1 MRSLELRF
9 GQFETQH
16 HVRILAALIFELV
29 IKPVRDRAEER
40 RRPAP
45 ILQTR
50 AERFD
55 FGSASVQRGP
65 HRERGK
71 GGAAAGG
78 EGKEVP
84 MRLRPDPSGSIARFR
99 IFRDENIFVILDY
112 IQGSFARR
120 ENVIPTLRYEFD
132 ELRRRGIVQLI
143 LHLGNHF
150 VLSRQ
155 GVGGMAYDPHPPLW
169 REAIENGVRFSPT
182 FHFPHTDNAEG
193 AGLPGVRYAECGT
206 DFSLSPIRTD

>member
-1 MRSLELRF
+1 MRSLKLRF

-45 ILQTR
+45 ILQPQ

-65 HRERGK
+65 HRERGH

-99 IFRDENIFVILDY
+99 IFRDATIFVILDH
-112 IQGSFARR
+112 IQGCFARR

-132 ELRRRGIVQLI
+132 ELRRRGISPPSPFQTLAI
-143 LHLGNHF
+143 RLPPA
-150 VLSRQ
+150 R
-155 GVGGMAYDPHPPLW
+155 PPLFVVE
-169 REAIENGVRFSPT
+169 RSVPSFGATRPCCRRYPT
-182 FHFPHTDNAEG
+182 AP
-193 AGLPGVRYAECGT
+193 
-206 DFSLSPIRTD
+206 S